1 MAFFCQTK
9 INFAKPRPFS
19 TSKMELFVTIVDSW
33 KLLISVVNSLDPPLL
48 TYDFQR
54 TEKDSSNVAS
64 LLVYVDGGRPFCSF
78 LIQTQNVIKISM
90 KLFRNFSM
98 PEKDLKMLLNI
109 SRNVNL
115 AARLSWGQPSILMQ
129 EFYEVCLQKLWT
141 PMPKCDFNTIKL
153 LSIFI
158 EIILR
163 HRCSPVNLLYIFRTP
178 FPKNTSGRLLL
189 Y

>member
-64 LLVYVDGGRPFCSF
+64 LLIYVDGGRPFCSF

-115 AARLSWGQPSILMQ
+115 AARLSWDQPSILM
-129 EFYEVCLQKLWT
+129 
-141 PMPKCDFNTIKL
+141 
-153 LSIFI
+153 
-158 EIILR
+158 
-163 HRCSPVNLLYIFRTP
+163 
-178 FPKNTSGRLLL
+178 
-189 Y
+189 